1 MKLRRPTDQ
10 IAGCCWLPRIADK
23 ARCYLAGEMPLAYR
37 VAFLSRV
44 GVDGYFIRHFS
55 FSRSCFLAGVQASPD
70 DATLESW
77 FLSQPTA
84 TVSTIAD
91 WNRLAPTL
99 GMRGHP
105 GYLTRH
111 TVKWFLYPKSVRK
124 AVSSLFEAI
133 EQDELA

>member
-1 MKLRRPTDQ
+1 MKFRHPSDQ

-23 ARCYLAGEMPLAYR
+23 ARWYLAGEMPFLYR

-44 GVDGYFIRHFS
+44 GVDGYFLRHFS
-55 FSRSCFLAGVQASPD
+55 LTRERLLAGVRAAHNDTSLQ
-70 DATLESW
+70 SW
-77 FLSQPTA
+77 FLSQPSVTA
-84 TVSTIAD
+84 SSILS

-105 GYLTRH
+105 GFLTRH
-111 TVKWFLYPKSVRK
+111 IVKWLLYPKSIRK
-124 AVSSLFEAI
+124 PVNSLFEAI